1 MWFIAIIF
9 PPLAVL
15 ISGFKPSRL
24 IVSIILTLLGW
35 IPGVIHAFIIINK
48 NKKLKNAK
56 YFDDHLGEKLI
67 AEVNTLRRLY
77 EKDSKISED
86 SRVSIDDLSTKYHS
100 LKKQGI
106 DAVLESWSKDN
117 EKYLEKVKNFVVTK
131 ITDENKELFN
141 RHAED
146 SKKIESLKET
156 INMEKKSTEEI
167 INRHPFIKTMQNMQN
182 RAT

>member
-1 MWFIAIIF
+1 MWFLALTF

-15 ISGFKPSRL
+15 ISGFKLSRL
-24 IVSIILTLLGW
+24 IVSIILTFLGW

-86 SRVSIDDLSTKYHS
+86 SRVSIDDLSTKYRS

-117 EKYLEKVKNFVVTK
+117 EKYLEKAHQ
-131 ITDENKELFN
+131 DEYQ
-141 RHAED
+141 
-146 SKKIESLKET
+146 ET
-156 INMEKKSTEEI
+156 LDKAKGFFMALNANI
-167 INRHPFIKTMQNMQN
+167 
-182 RAT
+182 